1 MNGTPHAPDRTPAPA
16 PAGEPSSGRPTVAL
30 VFGGDSS
37 EHGVSCL
44 TAASVARAIDPER
57 YDVVGIG
64 ITRDGRWVQVPAE
77 EVRALQVVGRDLPT
91 VPSDR
96 GEAVLLRHADGA
108 EVATVDGDR
117 LVDRRV
123 VNVAFAL
130 LHGTFGE
137 DGTVQ
142 GLFEMMGVRYVGSGV
157 MASATGMDKHVMK
170 MVLAASGLPV
180 GPYVVVLPH
189 EWVSDPAACLDAV
202 SALEFPVFVKPA
214 RGGSSMG
221 ISRVTEPAGVEAAI
235 EEARRFDPK
244 VIVEQGFTDIRE
256 VECGVLQDP
265 DGGAP
270 RVSSVAEIVMHTED
284 RFYDFDAKYLPEGQ
298 VTIDLPADLPEEVAD
313 EVRRVGAKAFTAMGC
328 EGLARVDC
336 FVGAQNCVWV
346 NEINTMPG
354 FTATSMFPEVWKHAG
369 VAYAD
374 LIDHLVG
381 LALTRP
387 LGLR

>member
-1 MNGTPHAPDRTPAPA
+1 MT
-16 PAGEPSSGRPTVAL
+16 RPVVVL

-44 TAASVARAIDPER
+44 TAASVARAIDRDR
-57 YDVVGIG
+57 YEVIGVG
-64 ITRDGRWVQVPAE
+64 ITRTGRWVQLSAD
-77 EVRALQVVGRDLPT
+77 EVAAMQVVDRQLPV
-91 VPSDR
+91 VPDDR
-96 GEAVLLRHADGA
+96 GEAVLLRHDGGA
-108 EVATVDGDR
+108 EIATVEGDR
-117 LVDRRV
+117 LVDRHV
-123 VNVAFAL
+123 VDVAFAL

-157 MASATGMDKHVMK
+157 MSSATGMDKHAMK
-170 MVLAASGLPV
+170 MLLAAGGLPV
-180 GPYVVVLPH
+180 GPFVTVPAR
-189 EWVSDPAACLDAV
+189 EWEADRAACLDAV
-202 SALEFPVFVKPA
+202 ASLEFPVFVKPA

-221 ISRVTEPAGVEAAI
+221 ISRVTSIEGVEAAV

-244 VIVEQGFTDIRE
+244 VIVEQGFNDVRE

-270 RVSSVAEIVMHTED
+270 RVSSVAEIVMHTPD
-284 RFYDFDAKYLPEGQ
+284 KFYDFEAKYLPDGQ
-298 VTIDLPADLPEEVAD
+298 VTIDLPADLDDEVAEEIRRIGARAF
-313 EVRRVGAKAFTAMGC
+313 EVMDC

-336 FVGAQNCVWV
+336 FVDSRRKVWV

-354 FTATSMFPEVWKHAG
+354 FTANSMFPEVWKHAG
-369 VAYAD
+369 MTYAEI
-374 LIDHLVG
+374 IDHL
-381 LALTRP
+381 LALALNRP